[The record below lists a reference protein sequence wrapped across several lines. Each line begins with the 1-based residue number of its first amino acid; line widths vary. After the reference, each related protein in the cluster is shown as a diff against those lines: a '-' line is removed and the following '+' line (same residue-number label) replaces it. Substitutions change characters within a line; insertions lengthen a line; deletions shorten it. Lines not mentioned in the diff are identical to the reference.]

1 VTDHMVPPRG
11 RPPRGFHIRGVLFDF
26 DETLTAPGA
35 IDFALIRRRIGCPDD
50 RPILEFIDALGDGEE
65 RRRALEAV
73 HDVEMAAAAG
83 SGPNPGAEGLVRW
96 LQEQGLPLAIQ
107 TRNSRASVERA
118 FANFEHL
125 SAADFRVLITRDDEV
140 ANKPAPDGVLQAA
153 ATMGVDPSEVLVV
166 GDYVFDMQAGR
177 SAGAVTAL
185 LDNGDS
191 MASADLCDF
200 TLHDIAEVRD
210 IVSLGRP
217 LPAGKVPSELLE
229 AFLEELPHD
238 DVSVRVPPR
247 VGEDV
252 TVVDTS
258 PGRLISLGAD
268 PITFSAESPGAWAL
282 VVNAND
288 IAVCGADPR
297 WFLATVLLPVGTTAS
312 QVITLLEGLAQAC
325 LDLGVTLCGGHTEV
339 TGAVNRVV
347 VSGTMLGTFGDR
359 GLIDKRD
366 MEIGDAIVLTKRIA
380 VEGTALLAGEC
391 GAGLREAG
399 VTAEELSR
407 ALELRRRLD
416 VMAEA
421 RVAAGVPGV
430 HAMHDVT
437 EGGLATAV
445 AELAAAGEHSIG
457 IDLDTV
463 PVYDETRR
471 ICEALGVDPLGLIG
485 SGSLLISVADD
496 RVDELLGGLAQAG
509 VEATRIGT
517 ALERTDAPEVFAW
530 HGCSAPSEA
539 AAAKCASA
547 PWPVFAVDEVAR
559 VLGSDAPV
567 C

>member
-1 VTDHMVPPRG
+1 V
-11 RPPRGFHIRGVLFDF
+11 
-26 DETLTAPGA
+26 
-35 IDFALIRRRIGCPDD
+35 
-50 RPILEFIDALGDGEE
+50 
-65 RRRALEAV
+65 V
-73 HDVEMAAAAG
+73 HDVEIEAAAG

-96 LQEQGLPLAIQ
+96 LREHGMPLAIQ

-118 FANFEHL
+118 FANFDHL
-125 SAADFRVLITRDDEV
+125 SADDFTVVITRDDDV
-140 ANKPAPDGVLQAA
+140 PNKPAPDGVVQAA
-153 ATMGVDPSEVLVV
+153 AAMGVDPAEVLVV
-166 GDYVFDMQAGR
+166 GDYVFDMEAGR
-177 SAGAVTAL
+177 RAGAVTAL
-185 LDNGDS
+185 LDHGDS
-191 MASADLCDF
+191 MASPDLCDF

-210 IVSLGRP
+210 VVALGRP
-217 LPAGKVPSELLE
+217 LPAGKVPMELLE

-238 DVSVRVPPR
+238 DPSVRVPPR

-258 PGRLISLGAD
+258 PGSLISLGAD

-297 WFLATVLLPVGTTAS
+297 WFLATVLLPVGTTPS
-312 QVITLLEGLAQAC
+312 QVVTLLEGLAGAC
-325 LDLGVTLCGGHTEV
+325 VDLGVTLCGGHTEV

-366 MEIGDAIVLTKRIA
+366 MAAGDAIVLTKRIA

-391 GAGLREAG
+391 GARLREAG
-399 VTAEELSR
+399 VTPDELSR
-407 ALELRRRLD
+407 AMELRKRLD

-421 RVAAGVPGV
+421 RVAAGIPGV

-445 AELAAAGEHSIG
+445 SELASAGEHSVG
-457 IDLDTV
+457 VDLDAV

-471 ICEALGVDPLGLIG
+471 LCELLHVDPLGLIG
-485 SGSLLISVADD
+485 SGSLLISVAAD
-496 RVDELLGGLAQAG
+496 RVGELLDGLERAG
-509 VEATRIGT
+509 VEGTRIGT
-517 ALERTDAPEVFAW
+517 VLDGAGAPQVLAW
-530 HGCSAPSEA
+530 RGCSTPAEA
-539 AAAKCASA
+539 APASCA
-547 PWPVFAVDEVAR
+547 PVVWPEFAVDEVAR
-559 VLGSDAPV
+559 VLGSDAAV